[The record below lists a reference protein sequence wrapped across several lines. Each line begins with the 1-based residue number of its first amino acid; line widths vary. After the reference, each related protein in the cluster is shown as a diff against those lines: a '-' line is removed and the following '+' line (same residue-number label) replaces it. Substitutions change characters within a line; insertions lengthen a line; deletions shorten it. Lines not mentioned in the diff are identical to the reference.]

1 MSSFGRNP
9 RLAAYQSVS
18 AHGRVDGADPH
29 ALVLMLMDGA
39 LERLAGA
46 RGCMERGEIARKVQ
60 LINSCTT
67 LVAELRG
74 SLNLQDGG
82 NLAHNLADL
91 YDYMLRQLT
100 RANAENRV
108 EILAEVTSLLVEI
121 RGAWSAIAPEVRT
134 AGRTGSAG

>member
-1 MSSFGRNP
+1 VSSIGKNP

-18 AHGRVDGADPH
+18 AHSRVAGADPH

-39 LERLAGA
+39 MERLAGA
-46 RGCMERGEIARKVQ
+46 RGCMERGETARKVQ

-67 LVAELRG
+67 LLAELRG

-82 NLAHNLADL
+82 SLAQNLGEL

-100 RANAENRV
+100 CANAENRV
-108 EILAEVTSLLVEI
+108 EILAEVSSLLGEI
-121 RGAWSAIAPEVRT
+121 RSAWHAIAPEVRARTRT
-134 AGRTGSAG
+134 ATTG

>member
-18 AHGRVDGADPH
+18 AHGRVDSADPH

-46 RGCMERGEIARKVQ
+46 RGCMERGEIARKAQ
-60 LINSCTT
+60 LISSCTT

-108 EILAEVTSLLVEI
+108 EMLTEVCSLLVEI
-121 RGAWSAIAPEVRT
+121 RGAWNAIAPEVRAGRNAT
-134 AGRTGSAG
+134 AG